1 MTDST
6 WVRVYNG
13 KQFYV
18 SNTSSDAIHTA
29 GGINASGR
37 IYAGGHLSTKG
48 HLAVSGIYGGSGAS
62 GFNVYAIFYGNGQH
76 GGIEIGASDNVFGI
90 GVHSNDHMYW
100 WWTNSGSVGSP
111 SNKSYIMDYGG
122 GSWSFTGNILATG
135 GITAKTTSD
144 MRLKNRVGQTDYA
157 KKLLSL
163 GLVFDYIYNDTA
175 QSRIGKM
182 VDDKRHIGLSYQAV
196 SKVLPAIC
204 GKDDDGYGYINYISP
219 DFISLI
225 AGATQLNTLGI
236 KELYKKTNSIEDE
249 IKKLKK
255 ENECLKKEINKLKRE
270 YR

>member
-1 MTDST
+1 
-6 WVRVYNG
+6 
-13 KQFYV
+13 
-18 SNTSSDAIHTA
+18 
-29 GGINASGR
+29 
-37 IYAGGHLSTKG
+37 
-48 HLAVSGIYGGSGAS
+48 
-62 GFNVYAIFYGNGQH
+62 
-76 GGIEIGASDNVFGI
+76 
-90 GVHSNDHMYW
+90 
-100 WWTNSGSVGSP
+100 
-111 SNKSYIMDYGG
+111 MDYGG

-144 MRLKNRVGQTDYA
+144 MRLKNRIGQVDYA

-182 VDDKRHIGLSYQAV
+182 VDNEKHIGLSYQKV
-196 SKVLPAIC
+196 STVLPTIC

>member
-1 MTDST
+1 
-6 WVRVYNG
+6 
-13 KQFYV
+13 
-18 SNTSSDAIHTA
+18 
-29 GGINASGR
+29 
-37 IYAGGHLSTKG
+37 
-48 HLAVSGIYGGSGAS
+48 
-62 GFNVYAIFYGNGQH
+62 
-76 GGIEIGASDNVFGI
+76 
-90 GVHSNDHMYW
+90 
-100 WWTNSGSVGSP
+100 
-111 SNKSYIMDYGG
+111 
-122 GSWSFTGNILATG
+122 
-135 GITAKTTSD
+135 

-175 QSRIGKM
+175 QSRIDKM

-219 DFISLI
+219 DFISLL

-236 KELYKKTNSIEDE
+236 KELCKKTNSIEYE